1 MKIEELKI
9 SVDLARVI
17 TKEDI
22 PRDSEITITKVTEN
36 ETVLNYTRSCECC
49 NETMNLHQ
57 VLDKCKK

>member
-22 PRDSEITITKVTEN
+22 PKDSEITITKVTEN
-36 ETVLNYTRSCECC
+36 ETVLNYTRSC
-49 NETMNLHQ
+49 
-57 VLDKCKK
+57 V

>member
-22 PRDSEITITKVTEN
+22 PKDSEITITKVTEN
-36 ETVLNYTRSCECC
+36 ETVLNYTRSCVW
-49 NETMNLHQ
+49 
-57 VLDKCKK
+57 VLQWNYEFTSISW